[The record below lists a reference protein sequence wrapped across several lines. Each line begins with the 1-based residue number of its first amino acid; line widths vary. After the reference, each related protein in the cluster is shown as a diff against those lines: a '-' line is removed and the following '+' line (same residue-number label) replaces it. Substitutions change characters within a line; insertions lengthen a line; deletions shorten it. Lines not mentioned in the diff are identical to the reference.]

1 MPHRNLI
8 ARVHRAAGV
17 VAFLL
22 VLLFWL
28 STVAVELLG
37 TPAAIAAVKQAILWG
52 MALLVPAIAT
62 AGATGFRLGGRSTA
76 PVVAGK
82 KRRMPILALNGLLVL
97 VPSAIILAMRAAEGR
112 FDTVFYAVQAAEL
125 AAGAVNLALLGLNL
139 RDGLAMT
146 RPRRLRAR
154 TAARA

>member
-1 MPHRNLI
+1 MPSRILVS
-8 ARVHRAAGV
+8 RVHRTAGV
-17 VAFLL
+17 AAFVL

-37 TPAAIAAVKQAILWG
+37 TPAAVASVKQAILFG
-52 MALLVPAIAT
+52 MVLLAPSIAA
-62 AGATGFRLGGRSTA
+62 AGATGFTLGGRSSA

-97 VPSAIILAMRAAEGR
+97 VPAAIFLALRAAEGR
-112 FDTVFYAVQAAEL
+112 LDTLFYAVQAAEL
-125 AAGAVNLALLGLNL
+125 IAGAVNLALLGLNI
-139 RDGLAMT
+139 RDGLRMT
-146 RPRRLRAR
+146 RPRRLRAQ

>member
-28 STVAVELLG
+28 STIAVELLG
-37 TPAAIAAVKQAILWG
+37 DPAAVAAVKQAILWG

-76 PVVAGK
+76 PVIAGK
-82 KRRMPILALNGLLVL
+82 RRRMPILALNGLLVL

-112 FDTVFYAVQAAEL
+112 FDALFYAVQAAEL
-125 AAGAVNLALLGLNL
+125 AAGAVNLALLGLKI

-146 RPRRLRAR
+146 RPRRLRAQ